1 MNPTYT
7 TEDIAF
13 STIKKDLRR
22 RFDDML
28 DRSKSPGHA
37 LLVVKYDRDEIW
49 NAYIN
54 AFPEEERQ
62 GHNCNCCKSFIR
74 QVGAIV
80 LLKPDL
86 TLTSVWDEN
95 SPSPGVRGLAAYIKD
110 RPIAGLFFHDSVT
123 AGTDK
128 NLDKVRNVVWQ
139 HFHAPVP
146 KELVND
152 EKKGNVLGKKSA
164 ELRETKNVLE
174 RGCKEITDE
183 AIDTVLELI
192 AQGSLYRG
200 NEKEAAVK
208 AFRDIRRAYH
218 EIVAAKKHP
227 LEWKRT
233 RLCWYHAVTTSP
245 AVCRL
250 RNDVIGTLLV
260 DLSEGKELEHA
271 LKSYETKVAPTNY
284 KRPTAAV
291 TPRMV
296 EQAKKRL
303 EELGLLS
310 ALERRRLD
318 ERDLTVANAL
328 YVYRPQ
334 TKTKDVF
341 AALVSDAPVA
351 VQTLSK
357 VEEIG
362 IEDFL
367 KKVVPTAK
375 DIRVLVE
382 RNHLGNFVTLTGP
395 QDPEANNLMKWDNSF
410 AWSYS
415 GGLGDSLKA
424 RVAALGGRV
433 DGVLRF
439 SHSWNHDGQ
448 NQSLMDLHV
457 FFPGHTSSAKPK
469 ADGKEVHNTYG
480 SGRRVG
486 WNHRNDSQSG
496 ANQDVDHTAE
506 PGDKVPVENITFP
519 DLKRMPEGVYTFKI
533 HNWQARQP
541 NRSGFEAEIEFGG
554 QTYQY
559 FRKEAVG
566 HHEWI
571 TLAQVELKDGQFTMK
586 HIATPASADVSKW
599 GLTTNRWTR
608 VRAITLSPNHWTR
621 PIGNKHFM
629 FMLEGCTSDEA
640 TRPFLPEHLTDE
652 LAKDRKVTEAL
663 GGKIEVA
670 NAQGA
675 ELSGLGFSDTQRNH
689 LYIEVEGAF
698 KRTLKVL
705 F

>member
-1 MNPTYT
+1 MSTT
-7 TEDIAF
+7 TEEVEF
-13 STIKKDLRR
+13 STIKQQVRE
-22 RFDDML
+22 RFDSL
-28 DRSKSPGHA
+28 VAQSKTKGNA
-37 LLVVKYDRDEIW
+37 LLVVDYNRDEIW
-49 NAYIN
+49 DAYIN
-54 AFPEEERQ
+54 AFPEEDRQ
-62 GHNCNCCKSFIR
+62 GHNCNCCKAFIR
-74 QVGAIV
+74 QVGAMV

-86 TLTSVWDEN
+86 SLTSVWDEE
-95 SPSPGVRGLAAYIKD
+95 SPSPGVRALAAYIKD

-146 KELVND
+146 KEFVND
-152 EKKGNVLGKKSA
+152 EKKGNVLGKASA

-174 RGCKEITDE
+174 RGCKEITED
-183 AIDTVLELI
+183 AIQTVLELI
-192 AQGSLYRG
+192 AQNSLYKG

-208 AFRDIRRAYH
+208 AFRDIRKAYH
-218 EIVAAKKHP
+218 EIVVDKKHA
-227 LEWKRT
+227 LEWKRI
-233 RLCWYHAVTTSP
+233 RLCWYYAATESP
-245 AVCRL
+245 AICRL
-250 RNDVIGTLLV
+250 RNDVIGTLLT
-260 DLSEGKELEHA
+260 DLSEGVELEKA
-271 LKSYETKVAPTNY
+271 VKSFETKVAPTNY
-284 KRPTAAV
+284 KRPTALV
-291 TPRMV
+291 TPRMI
-296 EQAKKRL
+296 EQAKERL
-303 EELGLLS
+303 NELGLIS

-318 ERDLTVANAL
+318 DRDLTVANAI
-328 YVYRPQ
+328 YVYRPT

-341 AALVSDAPVA
+341 AALVSDTPVV
-351 VQTLSK
+351 VQKLDK

-375 DIRVLVE
+375 DIRALVE
-382 RNHLGNFVTLTGP
+382 NRHLGNFVTLTGP

-415 GGLGDSLKA
+415 GGLGDSLKE

-457 FFPGHTSSAKPK
+457 FFPGHVHGKK
-469 ADGKEVHNTYG
+469 KVDGKEVHDGYG
-480 SGRRVG
+480 TGRRVG
-486 WNHRNDSQSG
+486 WNHRDDAQSG
-496 ANQDVDHTAE
+496 ARQDVDHAAP
-506 PGDKVPVENITFP
+506 PGTSVPVENITFP
-519 DLKRMPEGVYTFKI
+519 DLKKMPEGTYTFKI
-533 HNWQARQP
+533 HNWQARLP

-554 QTYQY
+554 QIYQY
-559 FRKEAVG
+559 FRKEAVANK
-566 HHEWI
+566 EWI
-571 TLAQVELKDGQFTMK
+571 TLAKVELKDGQFTMK
-586 HIATPASADVSKW
+586 HIAAPASADVTKW
-599 GLTTNRWTR
+599 GLTTSRWTR

-629 FMLEGCTSDEA
+629 FMLEGCISDEA
-640 TRPFLPEHLTDE
+640 TRPFLNEHLTDE

-689 LYIEVEGAF
+689 LFVEVEGSF